1 MEEYYFLFGLA
12 FVWTIFAV
20 VQDLKTQEVSNW
32 LNFSF
37 IAVALAYRSFYAS
50 AFSNL
55 RFFLLGL
62 AGFGIF
68 FVFAWVFYY
77 SRVFAGGDAKLLMG
91 YGVIL
96 PYTSYWSL
104 LYLGLGFVFVLFF
117 VGAIYGLCYS
127 FFISLRDWGRFSKEF
142 RKNLHKLKWLFVVA
156 VVLAVLFFFLIEFL
170 LWIALVL
177 FLIGGL
183 VLYAYLRAVD
193 KLMVRLKRWD
203 ELQEGDWLERDVRI
217 GRLVIKKSVHGLSL
231 AEIKKIKRARK
242 KVLIKEGIPFT
253 PSFLG
258 ALGIMVYAYLTSGS
272 FAFLEFLF

>member
-12 FVWTIFAV
+12 FVWTIFAI

-37 IAVALAYRSFYAS
+37 IVVGLAYRALYAS
-50 AFSNL
+50 AFSNWK
-55 RFFLLGL
+55 FFVLGL

-68 FVFAWVFYY
+68 FVFAWAFYY

-117 VGAIYGLCYS
+117 VGAIYGVFYS
-127 FFISLRDWGRFSKEF
+127 FFISLRDWGKFRGEF
-142 RKNLHKLKWLFVVA
+142 RRNLHKVKWLFAVA
-156 VVLAVLFFFLIEFL
+156 VVLAVLFFFLSEFL
-170 LWIALVL
+170 LWIAFVL
-177 FLIGGL
+177 FLMGGL

-193 KLMVRLKRWD
+193 KLMVKLKHWD

-217 GRLVIKKSVHGLSL
+217 GSSVIRKSVHGLSL
-231 AEIKKIKRARK
+231 AEIRKIKRARK
-242 KVLIKEGIPFT
+242 RVLIKEGIPFT

-258 ALGIMVYAYLTSGS
+258 ALGIMVYASLTLG
-272 FAFLEFLF
+272 AFDVLEFLF